1 MNLSRN
7 FDETSTDF
15 TLEKLMDAKI
25 QNFSEKV
32 SDVSK
37 KSTMELS
44 LENVN
49 SKQIN
54 KTNQILI

>member
-49 SKQIN
+49 SKQFN